1 MDLEYEIRMSDE
13 ALKHIAYFKYIADKA
28 LINKIERLLY
38 ELKMHPRTG
47 TGQCE
52 QLKYDLK
59 GFWSRRINREH
70 RLIYQIDEK
79 RHIVYIYKL
88 RGHY

>member
-47 TGQCE
+47 RVNASNSSMT
-52 QLKYDLK
+52 
-59 GFWSRRINREH
+59 
-70 RLIYQIDEK
+70 
-79 RHIVYIYKL
+79 
-88 RGHY
+88 